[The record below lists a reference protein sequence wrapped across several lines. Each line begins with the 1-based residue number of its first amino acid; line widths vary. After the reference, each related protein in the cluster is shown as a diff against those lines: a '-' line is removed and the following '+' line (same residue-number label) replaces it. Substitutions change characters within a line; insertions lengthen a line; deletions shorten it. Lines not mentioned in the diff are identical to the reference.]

1 MFRSMQRNWV
11 IWMRTVT
18 VTAAILAILF
28 SALAH
33 SSELDHR
40 VLPTQGDVTSDTVL
54 GLGDDGHAVSTAETG
69 CHAGHSCMFVI
80 LPSNNLALTRFHFAL
95 QLFHLASYLPSQAGN
110 LPFQPPRTLSQV

>member
-40 VLPTQGDVTSDTVL
+40 VLPTQGDVTSGTDL
-54 GLGDDGHAVSTAETG
+54 SLADDGHADSSSGTG
-69 CHAGHSCMFVI
+69 CHAEHSCMPVI
-80 LPSNNLALTRFHFAL
+80 IPSNDLALMRVHSAL
-95 QLFHLASYLPSQAGN
+95 QLFHLAGNLPSQAGYP
-110 LPFQPPRTLSQV
+110 PFQPPRTLSQV